1 LSSLSIVARKEFGN
15 FLIVSL
21 AYIVCYTL
29 VGGLILPVQ
38 TVLFP
43 EFPKSIGLL
52 FLPHGVRILAAHYFG
67 WKTLPLLLPASYF
80 MWYLSVYA
88 SGIAIHPAQPLVS
101 ILACTLGYKI
111 GLSIYVIFERF
122 CGKQKWKILLFGGV
136 FGSFLNGFGNRFFYC
151 EDCAHT
157 FSYYTW
163 TYMLGDMLGQLALML
178 LLMYFL
184 KWIRLFKV

>member
-15 FLIVSL
+15 FLIVSV

-29 VGGLILPVQ
+29 VGGFVLPLQ

-67 WKTLPLLLPASYF
+67 WKSFLLLLPASYF
-80 MWYLSVYA
+80 MWYLSVHA
-88 SGIAIHPAQPLVS
+88 SGIPIHPAQPLIS
-101 ILACTLGYKI
+101 LLACILGYKI
-111 GLSIYVIFERF
+111 GISIYVIFERF
-122 CGKQKWKILLFGGV
+122 WGKQKWKILLFGGV
-136 FGSFLNGFGNRFFYC
+136 SASFLNGLGNSFFYC
-151 EDCAHT
+151 EGCAPT
-157 FSYYTW
+157 FSYYTG

-178 LLMYFL
+178 LLMYLL
-184 KWIRLFKV
+184 KRIRLVKV